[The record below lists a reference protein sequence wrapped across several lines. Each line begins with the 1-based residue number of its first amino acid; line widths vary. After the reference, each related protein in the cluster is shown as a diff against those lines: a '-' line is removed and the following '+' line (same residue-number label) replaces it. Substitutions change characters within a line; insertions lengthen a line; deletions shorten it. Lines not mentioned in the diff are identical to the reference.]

1 LRYNTESPTRLR
13 AYDGEELRDGMEERE
28 SGVREGVDVCQEDEN
43 HELCPAATE
52 IVVRVNLAP
61 DEGAGRVVD

>member
-1 LRYNTESPTRLR
+1 MMARR
-13 AYDGEELRDGMEERE
+13 LRDGIEERE

-43 HELCPAATE
+43 HELCPASTE